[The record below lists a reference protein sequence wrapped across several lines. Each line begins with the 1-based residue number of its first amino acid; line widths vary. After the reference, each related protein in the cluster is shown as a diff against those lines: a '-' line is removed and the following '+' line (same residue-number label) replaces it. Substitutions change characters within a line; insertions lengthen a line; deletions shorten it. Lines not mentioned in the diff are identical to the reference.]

1 MCLLTETGNWHFY
14 KWYLEQLIE
23 NNKLKQNTY
32 GEAEINQ
39 IHECSRTWAQSFLY
53 NLLWLKYT
61 SIEDHHLNMYK
72 CLSRDSPFY
81 FYIWLHNEDFFIP
94 RVESAMNLPSLSL
107 SPHSLFIFWFSWT
120 KCRLST
126 SHRVTW
132 KQIISQR
139 IWCMQSTLIWARS
152 SITGLSMLQ
161 GHRSSTLCIFSSSK
175 RFGEFHNVPSPHHFC
190 PSVFVC
196 FSPRGLWSCF

>member
-1 MCLLTETGNWHFY
+1 MQQNMSSIIPL
-14 KWYLEQLIE
+14 QSPLIE
-23 NNKLKQNTY
+23 V
-32 GEAEINQ
+32 
-39 IHECSRTWAQSFLY
+39 
-53 NLLWLKYT
+53 
-61 SIEDHHLNMYK
+61 YK
-72 CLSRDSPFY
+72 HRGSPPQYVQVFIKRFTFF

-94 RVESAMNLPSLSL
+94 WVESAMNLPSLSL

-126 SHRVTW
+126 SQRVTW

-152 SITGLSMLQ
+152 SITGLRMLQ
-161 GHRSSTLCIFSSSK
+161 GHRGSTLCIFSSSK